1 MEAESRGQRGFSV
14 KAHEEIA
21 AEKRQK
27 IKTLSQTNLFLHHK

>member
-27 IKTLSQTNLFLHHK
+27 IKNAESDKFISAS